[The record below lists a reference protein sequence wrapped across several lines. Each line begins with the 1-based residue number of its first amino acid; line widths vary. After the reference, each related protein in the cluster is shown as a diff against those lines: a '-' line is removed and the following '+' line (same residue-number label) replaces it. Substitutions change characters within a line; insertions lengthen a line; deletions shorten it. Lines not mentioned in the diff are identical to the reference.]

1 MENDVEI
8 EINLRRY
15 LSILLHRWR
24 WIVGMAL
31 VVALAALIL
40 SFLQPPTYEAT
51 ALVAITKPQYDLNFD
66 SRFSTIVN
74 TNPAYKAYPELAKSD
89 DLLRS
94 VFDRLTSPPKGIETV
109 ADLDSALTA
118 QSGIDSSIVQLRVRV
133 QNPNDAAHIANIW
146 AEVFITRA
154 SELYGLLDQ
163 TQIASFEAQVAS
175 AEKELQADEQALID
189 YQAHDQSSIL
199 QTQLSSALQMQADY
213 LASQRSIA
221 YLQQD
226 IAGLRKQMDGQ
237 PVSNSSGLADRLSA
251 LFLQL
256 KAYQVQAEVP
266 IQLQFSDPNTLAAAS
281 VAEQV
286 AFLDRLSGSL
296 QAQESSVAAQ
306 MKKLEPQI
314 LTLQQQLQAAS
325 AEKDR
330 LTRARDV
337 SRQTAM
343 TLAQKVE
350 ETRIAV
356 QSNKGEVQLAS
367 HAAVPDLPISSR
379 KLVNT
384 MLGGMAGLILG
395 AIVAFLADWRRNRM
409 RNQQQVPEVRTTAV

>member
-15 LSILLHRWR
+15 LSILLHHWQ

-74 TNPAYKAYPELAKSD
+74 TNPAYKAYPELAKSN
-89 DLLRS
+89 DLLQS
-94 VFDRLTSPPKGIETV
+94 VFDKLNPPPKGIETIS
-109 ADLDSALTA
+109 DLANTLVA
-118 QSGIDSSIVQLRVRV
+118 QSGTDPSIVRLRA
-133 QNPNDAAHIANIW
+133 QAQDPSDAARTANIW

-154 SELYGLLDQ
+154 SELYGMQDR

-199 QTQLSSALQMQADY
+199 QNQLSSTLEMQADY
-213 LASQRSIA
+213 LTSQRNTT
-221 YLQQD
+221 YLLQD

-256 KAYQVQAEVP
+256 KAYQAQADVP
-266 IQLQFSDPNTLAAAS
+266 IQLQFSDSNTLAAAS

-306 MKKLEPQI
+306 MKELEPQI
-314 LTLQQQLQAAS
+314 LTLQQQLQMAS

-367 HAAVPDLPISSR
+367 HAAIPDLPIGSR

-384 MLGGMAGLILG
+384 VLGGLAGLVIG
-395 AIVAFLADWRRNRM
+395 VIAAFLVERRHNRIIAP
-409 RNQQQVPEVRTTAV
+409 QQVVK